1 MNSAATI
8 ALGLISILI
17 VGIGIAEPIWAAP
30 PRRADSAKQEKPSLD
45 PHSFANLDQVRV
57 SKLTLELNVDF
68 EQHVLDGIAILDIT
82 RQSGCPADAVL
93 ILGYTGADDQR
104 CRSAHAGNER
114 GAFVCA
120 DQVSAQ
126 SGRPDPWFSPGRRPR
141 SQRHAGPDRVS
152 DRSVGWSTTMARAIV
167 DGRKSQAFFVH
178 SIASDP
184 RPVVDSTSRHARSSR
199 HVRRNDPRAARDD
212 RRDGGR
218 VARPPRGCQPRS
230 ISFCHATGN
239 SVLSHCYGR
248 GRPGF
253 PETERAHGRLGRAQC
268 SRQGGHEFADVE
280 AMVVSAEK
288 QFGPYRWGRYDI
300 LVLPPSF
307 PFGGMENPRLTF
319 ATPTVLAGDRSL
331 VSLIAHELAHSWSGN
346 LVTNA
351 TWRDFWLNE
360 GFTTYIERRIVED
373 LYGGQRADMEAVL
386 GLAEL
391 REELKHLPEK
401 DQVLH
406 IDLNDRDPDD
416 GMTRVPYEKG
426 ALLLRTLERAS
437 GRARFDDFLRRY
449 FDEHAFTSI
458 TTAEFESSLRAHLFR
473 DEPDAARSIDLTA
486 WLERPGLP
494 NDYAEPKSDRLA
506 AIDHAAQG
514 WVDRTVTVD
523 KLGAE
528 AWSTQEWL
536 RFLHALPEK
545 LTIERMAELDR
556 AFDLTARGNS
566 EIAHQWLLMAI
577 RNQYKPADLRV
588 TSYLTTIGRRKLVLP
603 LYRASHCDAR
613 GAKAGRID
621 LCQSPADLPS
631 DYSRL
636 NRSAL
641 GRPGVIDKAHTA
653 MNGSLEEAADGETPR
668 AVNDRESLFR
678 LLANVAERFLI
689 FSPLPSSERTAS
701 VTVSCQRRRSVVV
714 IFRMA

>member
-1 MNSAATI
+1 MNTAATI

-17 VGIGIAEPIWAAP
+17 FGIGIAEPIWAAP

-82 RQSGCPADAVL
+82 RQSGCPADAAL
-93 ILGYTGADDQR
+93 ILDTRGLTINDVGLRTRGTNGEPSFVPTKFRLSPADPIVGSRLAVDLVPTATQVRIAYRTAPSAGALQWLEPSLTAGKAKPFLFTQSQAILA
-104 CRSAHAGNER
+104 RSWIPLQ
-114 GAFVCA
+114 
-120 DQVSAQ
+120 D
-126 SGRPDPWFSPGRRPR
+126 SPGVRVTYDATIRVPR
-141 SQRHAGPDRVS
+141 GMTAV
-152 DRSVGWSTTMARAIV
+152 MAAE
-167 DGRKSQAFFVH
+167 S
-178 SIASDP
+178 
-184 RPVVDSTSRHARSSR
+184 
-199 HVRRNDPRAARDD
+199 HVRPGDASQGVFHFVMPQAIPSYLIAMAVGDLAFQKLSER
-212 RRDGGR
+212 
-218 VARPPRGCQPRS
+218 
-230 ISFCHATGN
+230 TGVWAEP
-239 SVLSHCYGR
+239 SVL
-248 GRPGF
+248 
-253 PETERAHGRLGRAQC
+253 AKAA
-268 SRQGGHEFADVE
+268 HEFADVE

-391 REELKHLPEK
+391 REELKRLPEK

-426 ALLLRTLERAS
+426 ALFLRTIERAC

-458 TTAEFESSLRAHLFR
+458 TTAEFEASLRAHLFR

-494 NDYAEPKSDRLA
+494 DDYAEPKSDRLA
-506 AIDHAAQG
+506 AIDNAAQG

-545 LTIERMAELDR
+545 LPMERMAELDR
-556 AFDLTARGNS
+556 AFGLTARGNS

-603 LYRASHCDAR
+603 LYRALIATPEGRKRAESIY
-613 GAKAGRID
+613 AKARPTYHPITVDSID
-621 LCQSPADLPS
+621 
-631 DYSRL
+631 
-636 NRSAL
+636 
-641 GRPGVIDKAHTA
+641 
-653 MNGSLEEAADGETPR
+653 
-668 AVNDRESLFR
+668 R
-678 LLANVAERFLI
+678 LLAGRA
-689 FSPLPSSERTAS
+689 
-701 VTVSCQRRRSVVV
+701 
-714 IFRMA
+714 